1 MSDEMMED
9 AAYLRFGPKRKPTE
23 TPRGRP
29 AIVVI
34 GYADEHEKDVD
45 DASPAELR
53 RRLWLAIEA
62 LSEAADGLSRAGR
75 PRLAR
80 RAREV
85 VGHVE
90 RGTPMKTKPNH
101 VACCANEHRSIN
113 GGCESC
119 GDPCL

>member
-9 AAYLRFGPKRKPTE
+9 AAYLRFGPKRKPVE
-23 TPRGRP
+23 KPKGRP
-29 AIVVI
+29 AGCVD
-34 GYADEHEKDVD
+34 AHEKDIET
-45 DASPAELR
+45 ASHEEVR

-85 VGHVE
+85 LGHVE
-90 RGTPMKTKPNH
+90 RGTPMKTMPKH
-101 VACCANEHRSIN
+101 EACCANEHRSIN